1 MLTTFDNLS
10 PNLVTLL
17 AQLVQ
22 KIATTIHPE
31 KVFCYGYRVSIY
43 QDWSSFKEDTGYQ
56 ETIKA
61 TFDLLVITSNDNNQA
76 DHEILQKIDLLATSL
91 DCEISAVVQ
100 SLDAVNDLIDQNSR
114 FLTTIYHKAVLVYNV
129 GSSTLIIPP
138 AVPSYEAAKSK
149 LEATWNK
156 CFRTAERFY
165 KTACFCLD
173 NGWNEKA
180 LFDLHQATQHVC
192 MAFLRVHTGYRST
205 THNLSRLLA
214 LIENFSFVPS
224 TIFPCIT
231 EEETALFHLLN
242 KAYSDA
248 RYKEGYSIPA
258 ETANLLKKGV
268 QQLLLVAEKLYNKK
282 MMAIQNNQT
291 TTFPL
296 TPNVTTIT

>member
-1 MLTTFDNLS
+1 MLTTFDYLPPS
-10 PNLVTLL
+10 LVTLL
-17 AQLVQ
+17 AKLIQ
-22 KIATTIHPE
+22 KIASTIHPE
-31 KVFCYGYRVSIY
+31 KILCYGYRTSNY

-61 TFDLLVITSNDNNQA
+61 TFDLLVIPSNDNNQA
-76 DHEILQKIDLLATSL
+76 DHEILQKIDLLASSL
-91 DCEISAVVQ
+91 NCEITAVVQ
-100 SLDAVNDLIDQNSR
+100 SLDAVNELTTKNSR

-129 GSSTLIIPP
+129 GSSTLITPP
-138 AVPSYEAAKSK
+138 AAPSHEVTKSK
-149 LEATWNK
+149 LETTWNK

-180 LFDLHQATQHVC
+180 LFDLHQATQHTC
-192 MAFLRVHTGYRST
+192 MALLRIYTGYRST

-224 TIFPCIT
+224 TIFPCST
-231 EEETALFHLLN
+231 EEEIALFNLLN

-248 RYKEGYSIPA
+248 RYKEDYSIPT
-258 ETANLLKKGV
+258 ETANLLKKRV
-268 QQLLLVAEKLYNKK
+268 HQLLIVAENLYNKK
-282 MMAIQNNQT
+282 MIAMQNNQT

-296 TPNVTTIT
+296 TPTDTTA